1 MHATIP
7 RVSKCNSIS
16 SVASNN
22 QLLTSYYKSTY
33 AAASWSADP
42 DRRSLYSDRYPKISE
57 TWFKLRSCLRLHW
70 KNQVTFTAKE
80 ILYQIVLSSSWM
92 AFKRYSTLDLF
103 LPDKSTSTVHTAK
116 TCLNWL
122 NIFFIS
128 RSQYQNK
135 RIKRQWFVE
144 TSNSPSSQLSTNLNA
159 TELCQLNLSWI

>member
-7 RVSKCNSIS
+7 KVSKCNSIS
-16 SVASNN
+16 SVTSNT

-42 DRRSLYSDRYPKISE
+42 DRRSLYSDGYPKISE

-70 KNQVTFTAKE
+70 KNQLIFFTAKE
-80 ILYQIVLSSSWM
+80 ILCQIVLSSSWM
-92 AFKRYSTLDLF
+92 VFNFYLF
-103 LPDKSTSTVHTAK
+103 LPEKSTSTVHTAK

-135 RIKRQWFVE
+135 RIERQWLVE
-144 TSNSPSSQLSTNLNA
+144 TNNSPSLQLSTNLNT
-159 TELCQLNLSWI
+159 TELCQLDLFWI